1 MSMFKRITATLTSSI
16 DQVVSEI
23 ENHDA
28 VIQATVNDM
37 QKKIVEAKIRLRNA
51 RNQAET
57 IKQQVQ
63 EQNKQTDLWRKR
75 AVECAERDEEKAL
88 QCMSRARDCL
98 KSKEKLNQML
108 QQYITTVD
116 KLDHDLRTSEQKLS
130 EMKQKQILMRARQST
145 SQAVNAGS
153 LDHLNVD
160 DDLQASFDRWE
171 MDISRAEMNIESMTN
186 PDSIEEE
193 FIHQEQRQALKESLN
208 ELLAEGERK

>member
-51 RNQAET
+51 RNQTET